1 MMKQG
6 KGAVLI
12 TGASSGIGKA
22 SALLLDRS
30 GYRVFAGVRREQIA
44 ESLKAEASELMTP
57 VILDIAEPEQI
68 AGAVDTV
75 RESLRDDVQLAA
87 LVNNAGVAV
96 VGPLEFL
103 PIEELRRQFEVNVI
117 GHIAITQA
125 VIPLLLKGKG
135 RVVNISS
142 AAAYFA
148 LPFLGGYC
156 SSKTALDAITDVL
169 RRELLIRG
177 ISVTTVAPGFTET
190 PIWEKGYDQMD
201 KLMDDLPGLAQD
213 LYGKAYQAGR
223 KFFERGHKTA
233 VAPEKVAKRV
243 LRAVESRHP
252 KTRYTVG
259 FDTYLLALAG
269 NFLPDR
275 LGDWITQKVLK
286 N

>member
-1 MMKQG
+1 MMKEE

-12 TGASSGIGKA
+12 SGASSGIGKA
-22 SALLLDRS
+22 SAILLDRT
-30 GYRVFAGVRREQIA
+30 GYRVFAGVRTAQA
-44 ESLKAEASELMTP
+44 GESLKAEASESLMP

-68 AGAVDTV
+68 AAAVATV
-75 RESLRDDVQLAA
+75 RESLGDGVQLAA

-103 PIEELRRQFEVNVI
+103 RIEELRRQFEVNVI
-117 GHIAITQA
+117 GHVAVTQA

-177 ISVTTVAPGFTET
+177 ILVTTVAPGFTET
-190 PIWEKGYDQMD
+190 PIWDKGYDQMD
-201 KLMDDLPGLAQD
+201 KLMDDLS
-213 LYGKAYQAGR
+213 
-223 KFFERGHKTA
+223 T
-233 VAPEKVAKRV
+233 
-243 LRAVESRHP
+243 LR
-252 KTRYTVG
+252 
-259 FDTYLLALAG
+259 
-269 NFLPDR
+269 
-275 LGDWITQKVLK
+275 
-286 N
+286 